1 MNHLFEACTGNLQS
15 VREAL
20 RGGAERIELC
30 AALPLGGLTPSL
42 GMVRAVR
49 EMAPRLTVHLLV
61 RPREGNFVYSEDEV
75 QVMVHDIAEALPYV
89 DGIVCG
95 ALLPDG
101 DIDLAAMVRLVEASK
116 DKPVTFHRAFDECR
130 SPFIALQQIIDL
142 GCRRLLTSGQQPT
155 AFEGIPLLRQLCGSC
170 VNLPLTSSSSCLVV
184 ASTRTMHGKFLNR
197 QVPWRFTAQPLAAQ
211 VSPRVRRWR
220 GFSVL
225 WISNRF
231 RFRSTF
237 LSFLTSDSLVFYL

>member
-61 RPREGNFVYSEDEV
+61 RPREGDFVYSEDEV
-75 QVMVHDIAEALPYV
+75 HVMVHDIAEALPYV

-116 DKPVTFHRAFDECR
+116 DKPVTFHRAFDEMTED
-130 SPFIALQQIIDL
+130 PLEALEKVI
-142 GCRRLLTSGQQPT
+142 GCGCHRILTSGCRPS
-155 AFEGIPLLRQLCGSC
+155 AEEGIDTLRQLVQHAADRIVILAGAGVTPQNAARIARETGVTELHGSC
-170 VNLPLTSSSSCLVV
+170 KHT
-184 ASTRTMHGKFLNR
+184 
-197 QVPWRFTAQPLAAQ
+197 
-211 VSPRVRRWR
+211 
-220 GFSVL
+220 
-225 WISNRF
+225 
-231 RFRSTF
+231 
-237 LSFLTSDSLVFYL
+237 LSDGTIETDTDTVKALLKALS

>member
-61 RPREGNFVYSEDEV
+61 RPREGDFVYSEDEV

-101 DIDLAAMVRLVEASK
+101 DIALAAMARLVEASK
-116 DKPVTFHRAFDECR
+116 DKPVTFHRAFDVCR
-130 SPFIALQQIIDL
+130 NLVAGLEQVIDL
-142 GCRRLLTSGQQPT
+142 GCSRLLTSGQRPT
-155 AFEGIPLLRQLCGSC
+155 AVEGIPLLRRLHALAAGRIIVMPGGGVNENNVRQIVEQTEVSEIHGSA
-170 VNLPLTSSSSCLVV
+170 SSSSGVTNSV
-184 ASTRTMHGKFLNR
+184 TVKKIIDALN
-197 QVPWRFTAQPLAAQ
+197 
-211 VSPRVRRWR
+211 
-220 GFSVL
+220 
-225 WISNRF
+225 NC
-231 RFRSTF
+231 
-237 LSFLTSDSLVFYL
+237 

>member
-61 RPREGNFVYSEDEV
+61 RPREGDFVYSEDEV
-75 QVMVHDIAEALPYV
+75 QVMVHDITEALPYV

-101 DIDLAAMVRLVEASK
+101 DIDLAAMARLVEASK

-155 AFEGIPLLRQLCGSC
+155 AFEGIPLLRQLCEHASDRLIVMPGGGVDSHNARQILEQTGAMEIHGSASGGTG
-170 VNLPLTSSSSCLVV
+170 VTQSEEV
-184 ASTRTMHGKFLNR
+184 ARILRAVDF
-197 QVPWRFTAQPLAAQ
+197 
-211 VSPRVRRWR
+211 
-220 GFSVL
+220 
-225 WISNRF
+225 
-231 RFRSTF
+231 
-237 LSFLTSDSLVFYL
+237 